1 MVEVAV
7 ADEDRREALERIGE
21 DRRHVTPDRAPG
33 HVSKQRVR
41 ENAYA
46 VEIDEDRCV
55 TKERQPVGHAASG
68 SAR

>member
-1 MVEVAV
+1 M
-7 ADEDRREALERIGE
+7 
-21 DRRHVTPDRAPG
+21 
-33 HVSKQRVR
+33 SKQWVR